1 MWQPVLMISG
11 YFISVLGLAMLFPA
25 GIDLYYKQS
34 DWSPFITASIISIFI
49 GMSLFLGNRTKIEK
63 ISIRQG
69 YLLTVIIWVSIC
81 LLAALPFMLSGTTQN
96 WADAVFEAVSG
107 ITSTAATVLV
117 DVDNSDHAVLL
128 WRSLLNGLGG
138 VGIVIFAVALLP
150 FLGIGGMQIFQR
162 ENSDFN
168 DKLMPKI
175 SYIAKRI
182 IIIYIVLVTLSTI
195 GLFWAGMNKFDAVNH
210 ALSAVSTGGFSTKN
224 NSIEYYDNLWIEIIL
239 ILSMISG
246 SIPLTYYLV
255 LLQRNF
261 TRSFRSEQVRFFL
274 KTLAFYILLM
284 AFWLTWSGKYGFW
297 QSLRYSAFNVV
308 SITTSTGFASTD
320 YGQWGLFA
328 QTMFIIFAL
337 TGGCTGSTSGSI
349 KIFRWQVII
358 AFLKKTLVNLTEPN
372 RIIFVKIGNLNVDY
386 SIISSVFVFVSAFSF
401 STILLTMLVAVTG
414 VDFTT
419 AFSGI
424 VGCITNSG
432 PGVGKIVGPAGNFS
446 SFSDFAK
453 YVCAFAMLLGRLE
466 VLTILVVFTKNFW
479 HK

>member
-1 MWQPVLMISG
+1 MWQPILMISG

-25 GIDLYYKQS
+25 VVDIYYTKEN
-34 DWSPFITASIISIFI
+34 WSPFITSSIISLFI
-49 GMSLFLGNRTKIEK
+49 GLSLFLGNKTKIEK

-69 YLLTVIIWVSIC
+69 YLLTVIIWLSIS
-81 LLAALPFMLSGTTQN
+81 LLASLPFMLSGTTSS
-96 WADAVFEAVSG
+96 WADAIFEAVSG
-107 ITSTAATVLV
+107 ITSTAATVIV
-117 DVDNSDHAVLL
+117 DVDNTQEAVLL

-182 IIIYIVLVTLSTI
+182 IIIYVILVLASTI
-195 GLFWAGMNKFDAVNH
+195 SLFFAGMSKFDAINH
-210 ALSAVSTGGFSTKN
+210 ALAAVSTGGFSTKTSSVAYFDSI
-224 NSIEYYDNLWIEIIL
+224 SIELIL
-239 ILSMISG
+239 ILSMLSG

-255 LLQRNF
+255 LLQRDF
-261 TRSFRSEQVRFFL
+261 SRSFRSEQVGFFF
-274 KTLAFYILLM
+274 KTLFVYIILM
-284 AFWLTWSGKYGFW
+284 AVWLTWIGKYDFF
-297 QSLRYSAFNVV
+297 QALRYSAFNVV

-320 YGQWGLFA
+320 YEQWGFFA

-358 AFLKKTLVNLTEPN
+358 AFLKKSLVNLTEPN
-372 RIIFVKIGNLNVDY
+372 RVVFVKIGNLNVDY
-386 SIISSVFVFVSAFSF
+386 SIVSSVFVFVSAFSF
-401 STILLTMLVAVTG
+401 STILLTILVAITG
-414 VDFTT
+414 IDFTT
-419 AFSGI
+419 AFSG
-424 VGCITNSG
+424 VVACITNSG

-446 SFSDFAK
+446 TLSDFAK
-453 YVCAFAMLLGRLE
+453 YMCSLAMMLGRLE